1 MPIVREADA
10 VPYRLHGATFH
21 SFAAPAR
28 GSGELCAWR
37 LEVAPGTEGV
47 AHVVSRE
54 EVLLLLSGVLTV
66 TLDDVAAQVSP
77 GEAVVVPAGS
87 RFRVDNSSGETAT
100 AWVTTSVGLEAT
112 MADGS
117 RISPPWVR

>member
-1 MPIVREADA
+1 MPIVRETDA
-10 VPYRLHGATFH
+10 VPHRLHGATFH

-28 GSGELCAWR
+28 GSSELCAWR
-37 LEVAPGTEGV
+37 LEVAPGTAGV
-47 AHVVSRE
+47 AHRVSRE

-87 RFRVDNSSGETAT
+87 RFRVDNASGETAT

-117 RISPPWVR
+117 TISPPWVR

>member
-10 VPYRLHGATFH
+10 VPHRLHGSTFH
-21 SFAAPAR
+21 SFAAPAT
-28 GSGELCAWR
+28 GATELCAWR

-47 AHVVSRE
+47 AHRVSHE

-66 TLDDVAAQVSP
+66 TLDDVAARVTP

-87 RFRVDNSSGETAT
+87 RFRVDNTSAEPAT
-100 AWVTTSVGLEAT
+100 AWVTTSVGLRAT

-117 RISPPWVR
+117 TISPPWVR